1 MSDPLLDLEYKPHL
15 PPKMDY
21 GIGVVGCGGIVNY
34 ATLPTYKKHG
44 LNVVG
49 CFDINRATAERT
61 AQEFDI
67 PRVYSD
73 LDELCADPRVEIA
86 EISVPPRFQLGI
98 AAQCID
104 AGKHLLCQK
113 PLSDSLGQA
122 AEIVR
127 LAREGGVKLA
137 VNQQLR
143 WGQGLRAARALIRKG
158 WIGQVTD
165 ASIQVS
171 VNTPWD
177 MWGWLVVSPRLE
189 VQYHSIHYIDAMR
202 SLFGDP
208 EWITSRHARYPL
220 QGEMKGET
228 KTITILDF
236 SNEARSGDYSYTA
249 PGMQA
254 FIADNH
260 YNQSDDY
267 FAVFRFIGTEGAIT
281 GTLGAM
287 YNYPHG
293 RPDTLEW
300 SSKRHYPDKRF
311 EAKLEGKW
319 IPDAF
324 IGPTASLMQA
334 IQEDGVAETD
344 GYDNLQTLRVVEA
357 CYVSSAE
364 NRSVNLDECQA
375 IPCRD

>member
-1 MSDPLLDLEYKPHL
+1 MSDPLLELDYKPYL
-15 PPKMDY
+15 PPKTDY
-21 GIGVVGCGGIVNY
+21 GIGIVGCGGIVNY
-34 ATLPTYKKHG
+34 AALPTYKDHN

-49 CFDINRATAERT
+49 CTDVNRDAAEQTAR
-61 AQEFDI
+61 EFGLPKI
-67 PRVYSD
+67 YGSVE
-73 LDELCADPRVEIA
+73 ELAADPEIEIV
-86 EISVPPRFQLGI
+86 EISVPPQYQLDI
-98 AAQCID
+98 ARICID

-113 PLSDSLGQA
+113 PLSNDLSQA
-122 AEIVR
+122 AEIVW
-127 LAREGGVKLA
+127 LAEQAGVKLA

-143 WGQGLRAARALIRKG
+143 WGQGIRAAKSLINKG

-189 VQYHSIHYIDAMR
+189 ILFHSIHYIDAMR

-208 EWITSRHARYPL
+208 LWITSRHARYPL
-220 QGEMKGET
+220 QGEMEGET
-228 KTITILDF
+228 KTITILDY
-236 SNEARSGDYSYTA
+236 ESGL
-249 PGMQA
+249 QA

-267 FAVFRFIGTEGAIT
+267 FAIFRFIGTEGVIT

-300 SSKRHYPDKRF
+300 SSHKYYPEKRF

-334 IQEDGVAETD
+334 IQEDGIPETD
-344 GYDNLQTLRVVEA
+344 GADNLQTLRVVEA
-357 CYVSSAE
+357 AYLSAAE
-364 NRSVNLDECQA
+364 NRSVRLDECEA
-375 IPCRD
+375 VPCLDE

>member
-1 MSDPLLDLEYKPHL
+1 MGDPLLDLDYKPHL
-15 PPKMDY
+15 PPKIDY
-21 GIGVVGCGGIVNY
+21 GIGIVGCGGIVQY
-34 ATLPTYKKHG
+34 AALPTYVKHG
-44 LNVVG
+44 LNVAG
-49 CFDINRATAERT
+49 CYDINREVAEKTARD
-61 AQEFDI
+61 FDI
-67 PRVYSD
+67 PRVYMALDD
-73 LDELCADPRVEIA
+73 LLADPAVEIV
-86 EISVPPRFQLGI
+86 EISVPPQYQLGI
-98 AAQCID
+98 ARQCIA

-113 PLSDSLGQA
+113 PLSTTLSHA

-127 LAREGGVKLA
+127 LARQAGVKLA

-143 WGQGLRAARALIRKG
+143 WGQGIRAARSLIRKG

-177 MWGWLVVSPRLE
+177 MWAWLVVSPRLE
-189 VQYHSIHYIDAMR
+189 VMFHSIHYIDAMR

-220 QGEMKGET
+220 QGQMEGET
-228 KTITILDF
+228 KTITILDYDW
-236 SNEARSGDYSYTA
+236 GL
-249 PGMQA
+249 QA

-267 FAVFRFIGTEGAIT
+267 FAIFRFIGTEGFIS

-293 RPDTLEW
+293 RPDSLEW
-300 SSKRHYPDKRF
+300 SSKRYYPDKRF

-334 IQEDGVAETD
+334 IQEDGLPETS
-344 GYDNLQTLRVVEA
+344 GEDNIQTLRVVEA
-357 CYVSSAE
+357 AYLSAAE
-364 NRSVNLDECQA
+364 NRSVRLDECEA
-375 IPCRD
+375 IPCPD